1 MKPPFVPAAPVF
13 LALLC
18 LSRPAE
24 AQTPSAGFQKAF
36 YPRTKE
42 EIRAG
47 LKEIA
52 SRKPPASLPGDV
64 DTKRRQGDFKL
75 LQEGLNELNAFR
87 FLSGV
92 PHGVTLDGAL
102 VSAADEAARA
112 CEKAGHLGHDL
123 GGNTDK
129 CNLHGATGT
138 AGRYADSIRGYI
150 RDDGENNR
158 EKRGHRW
165 WCLTPQLGKT
175 GLGRA
180 GGFQAMY
187 VFDKS
192 GPKPAGSWAIP
203 GKGWYPAEYVPG
215 DSWSLYLPKN
225 APPADQLKVRMW
237 KLNGQPQQALKNP
250 EAPIG
255 KPVTIKAVFTFAN
268 AINFEPEIAP
278 KKDTYFIKVEGPGVS
293 EAYLVDL
300 F

>member
-1 MKPPFVPAAPVF
+1 MLSPA
-13 LALLC
+13 
-18 LSRPAE
+18 
-24 AQTPSAGFQKAF
+24 FQKEY

-42 EIRAG
+42 AIRAG

-52 SRKPPASLPGDV
+52 ARKAPANLPGDQ
-64 DTKRRQGDFKL
+64 DAKRRQSDFKL
-75 LQEGLNELNAFR
+75 LQDGLNELNAFR
-87 FLSGV
+87 FLCGV
-92 PHGVTLDGAL
+92 PSQVTLDGAY

-112 CEKAGHLGHDL
+112 CEKAGRLAHDL

-129 CNLHGATGT
+129 CNLHGAPGT
-138 AGRYADSIRGYI
+138 AGLYTDSIRGYLW
-150 RDDGENNR
+150 DGGENNR

-165 WCLTPQLGKT
+165 WCLSPQLGRT

-192 GPKPAGSWAIP
+192 GPKPVQSWACP
-203 GKGWYPAEYVPG
+203 GKGWYPLDHLPG
-215 DSWSLYLPKN
+215 ESWSLYLLKN
-225 APPADQLKVRMW
+225 APPAGQLKVRMW
-237 KLNGQPQQALKNP
+237 RLNGSPERALKNP
-250 EAPIG
+250 EAPEG
-255 KPVTIKAVFTFAN
+255 KPVVIKAVFSFAN
-268 AINFEPEIAP
+268 AINFEPEIEP